1 MLRSVSQETATCL
14 YPCAHRIVRGGRQN
28 RGMLPIIA
36 LAFAVW
42 VPALLAGLVTMERW
56 SAAR

>member
-1 MLRSVSQETATCL
+1 
-14 YPCAHRIVRGGRQN
+14 
-28 RGMLPIIA
+28 MLPIIA
-36 LAFAVW
+36 LAFGVC